1 MRKSTKYRSGY
12 TKNLGKDINSSATTL
27 PPASPSCKLYRS
39 IHQLPLV
46 NFITCICDNDLTAL
60 ICEGTATVEQLATA
74 WEMIYNEYLDA
85 IKDENSEYID
95 KLLTRDYNLLHTK
108 YNVIKLL
115 VAALAYAPVDYL
127 IEQLKSWYGLPVV
140 LDRKDK
146 AGFKKALALI
156 GARNQRWLNDA
167 LQIKQ
172 QIIHLLPEQQNDVK
186 ITRTW
191 FDEHIVALSKFSKYH
206 INKNETTVSEFVIMV
221 KDMKATAKAALSEY
235 SKN

>member
-1 MRKSTKYRSGY
+1 MRRKKIQRLAFIKTDRGN
-12 TKNLGKDINSSATTL
+12 TSSSNIAL
-27 PPASPSCKLYRS
+27 QPASPSCKLYRS

-60 ICEGTATVEQLATA
+60 ICEGTATAEQLAAA
-74 WEMIYNEYLDA
+74 WEAIYTEYLEA

-95 KLLTRDYNLLHTK
+95 KLTRDYNLLHTK

-115 VAALAYAPVDYL
+115 VEALAYAPVDYL
-127 IEQLKSWYGLPVV
+127 IEQLKQWYELPVV

-146 AGFKKALALI
+146 SGFKKALALI

-172 QIIHLLPEQQNDVK
+172 QIIHLLPEQKEDVK

-221 KDMKATAKAALSEY
+221 KDMKATAKAALNEY